1 MAIGEEK
8 NQSEQLYIKG
18 ELLHNIYRNEE
29 EHFSIAKIKVADTN
43 LDEKDS
49 EIVVKG
55 YLSRLEEGE
64 PYLFYGTTVEHKKF
78 GKQFH
83 VTQYEK
89 YIPSTEDGV
98 VSYLSSDLFY
108 GIGKKT
114 AERIVEQLGTNAIKK
129 ILEDRTSLSLVKG
142 LNKEKADRLFD
153 DLKHHQGFE
162 HIVVKLSQYGFT
174 LKMAQKI
181 YEVYKEEA
189 LEIFE
194 KDPYQY
200 VFDIEGF
207 GFHRADEAAH
217 RSGVAFDHPNRIKAG
232 LIYMLQQ
239 SMSEG
244 HVYQTLEKLLSDTE
258 QLLNKEV
265 DRITFEAISEQA
277 IILHEEK
284 RVIIENSNIYL
295 PSLYMA
301 ETGVTKELERLFS
314 KGIEEELPMTELM
327 KLIGSLEEE
336 ESISYGKE
344 QFEAIEK
351 ALSSKVMILTGG
363 PGTGKTTVIKGIIQ
377 AYAHLHELSLDE
389 KNYDQDEVY
398 PFLLAAPTGRAAK
411 RIKESTGLPAVTI
424 HRLLGWSGN
433 ESFERDRNN
442 PLAGKLLV
450 IDEFSMVDIW
460 LANQL
465 LKAVPDDMQILI
477 VGDEDQL
484 PSVGPGQVLADLLA
498 SEAVPYVKLKEVY
511 RQKEGSKI
519 IQLAHQIKNNT
530 CDLSSLTKEKD
541 FNFISCSE
549 NQVVEVITQIVQK
562 AAEKGMDLKDWQV
575 LAPMYRS
582 RAGIH
587 RINEEIQ
594 SLINP
599 KSEQKRELSTKDHTY
614 RSGDKVIQLV
624 NQPED
629 GVYNGDI
636 GEISAIFEEDE
647 GDNENEQVVVE
658 FEDREVAYNRKD
670 LNAIMH
676 AYCTSI
682 HKSQGSEF
690 PIVIL
695 PVVPGYRRMLRKN
708 LLYTAVTRCQKSLII
723 CGDRQAFLQGIQEE
737 DTNRR
742 NTALATRLKKDE
754 KKYLTPEEEDEQLS
768 PYDFL

>member
-1 MAIGEEK
+1 MAIEEGK
-8 NQSEQLYIKG
+8 YQTEQLYIKG
-18 ELLHNIYRNEE
+18 ELLHTIYRNEE
-29 EHFSIAKIKVADTN
+29 EHFSIAKIKVTDTN
-43 LDEKDS
+43 LSEK
-49 EIVVKG
+49 EPEMVVKG

-64 PYLFYGTTVEHKKF
+64 PYLFYGTIEEHKRF

-83 VTQYEK
+83 ATQYEK
-89 YIPSTEDGV
+89 YIPSTEDGI
-98 VSYLSSDLFY
+98 VSYLSSDLFF

-114 AERIVEQLGTNAIKK
+114 AERIVDQLGTAAISK
-129 ILEDRTSLSLVKG
+129 ILEDRSCLSAVKG
-142 LNKEKADRLFD
+142 LNKEKADRLYE
-153 DLKHHQGFE
+153 DLKEHQGFE

-181 YEVYKEEA
+181 YEVYKDEA
-189 LEIFE
+189 LDIFE

-200 VFDIEGF
+200 VFNIEGF
-207 GFHRADEAAH
+207 GFYRADEAAR
-217 RSGVAFDHPNRIKAG
+217 RSGVALDHPNRIKAG
-232 LIYMLQQ
+232 TIYTLQQ
-239 SMSEG
+239 SVAEG
-244 HVYQTLEKLLSDTE
+244 HVFQTLEQLLSDTE
-258 QLLNKEV
+258 RLLNKDHDV
-265 DRITFEAISEQA
+265 VTFQAISEQVMT
-277 IILHEEK
+277 LHEEK
-284 RVIIENSNIYL
+284 RVIIEDSNVYL
-295 PSLYMA
+295 PSLYLA
-301 ETGVTKELERLFS
+301 ETGVSKELERLFT
-314 KGIEEELPMTELM
+314 KEIEEELPMTELM
-327 KLIGSLEEE
+327 KLIGSIEEE
-336 ESISYGKE
+336 ESLSYGKE

-389 KNYDQDEVY
+389 KDYDQDEAY
-398 PFLLAAPTGRAAK
+398 PFILAAPTGRAAK

-424 HRLLGWSGN
+424 HRLLGWNGS
-433 ESFERDRNN
+433 ESFEKDRNN

-450 IDEFSMVDIW
+450 IDEFSMVDVW

-465 LKAVPDDMQILI
+465 FKAIPDDMQVLI

-498 SEAVPYVKLKEVY
+498 SEAVPYVQLKEVY

-519 IQLAHQIKNNT
+519 IQLAHEIKNNT
-530 CDLSSLTKEKD
+530 CTLSSLTKEKD

-549 NQVVEVITQIVQK
+549 NQVVEVITQIVGK
-562 AAEKGMDLKDWQV
+562 ATEKGMDLRDWQV

-594 SLINP
+594 KLINP
-599 KSEQKRELSTKDHTY
+599 KSEQKRELKTKDYTY

-629 GVYNGDI
+629 GVFNGDI

-670 LNAIMH
+670 LNAIVH

-695 PVVPGYRRMLRKN
+695 PIVPGYRRMLRKN
-708 LLYTAVTRCQKSLII
+708 LLYTAVTRCKKSLII

-742 NTALATRLKKDE
+742 NTTLADRLGKKEKDE
-754 KKYLTPEEEDEQLS
+754 LLAEEDENLS
-768 PYDFL
+768 PYDFM

>member
-1 MAIGEEK
+1 MAIEEGK
-8 NQSEQLYIKG
+8 NQIEQLYIKG
-18 ELLHNIYRNEE
+18 ELLHLIYQNEE
-29 EHFSIAKIKVADTN
+29 EHFSIAKIKVTETN
-43 LDEKDS
+43 LEEK
-49 EIVVKG
+49 EPEMVVKG

-64 PYLFYGTTVEHKKF
+64 PYVFYGTIVDHKKF

-83 VTQYEK
+83 ATQYEK

-98 VSYLSSDLFY
+98 IAYLSSDLFF

-114 AERIVEQLGTNAIKK
+114 AERIVGHLGISAISK
-129 ILEDRTSLSLVKG
+129 ILEDRTCLSSVRG
-142 LNKEKADRLFD
+142 LNKEKADRLYD
-153 DLKHHQGFE
+153 DLKEHQGFE

-174 LKMAQKI
+174 LKMSQKI
-181 YEVYKEEA
+181 YEVYKDEA

-194 KDPYQY
+194 RDPYQY

-207 GFHRADEAAH
+207 GFYRADEAAR
-217 RSGVAFDHPNRIKAG
+217 RSGVALDHPNRIKAG
-232 LIYMLQQ
+232 TIYTLQQ
-239 SMSEG
+239 SITEG
-244 HVYQTLEKLLSDTE
+244 HVFQTLEQLLSDTE
-258 QLLNKEV
+258 QLLNKEQEL
-265 DRITFEAISEQA
+265 ITFEAISEQVMA
-277 IILHEEK
+277 LHEEK
-284 RVIIENSNIYL
+284 RLIIEDSRVYM
-295 PSLYMA
+295 PSLYIA
-301 ETGVTKELERLFS
+301 ETGVARELERLFS
-314 KGIEEELPMTELM
+314 KEIEEELPMTELM
-327 KLIGSLEEE
+327 KLIGSIEEE
-336 ESISYGKE
+336 ESLSYGKE
-344 QFEAIEK
+344 QFEAIQQ
-351 ALSSKVMILTGG
+351 ALTSKVMILTGG

-389 KNYDQDEVY
+389 KDYDQDEVY
-398 PFLLAAPTGRAAK
+398 PFVLAAPTGRAAK

-424 HRLLGWSGN
+424 HRLLGWNGS
-433 ESFERDRNN
+433 ESFEKDRNN

-450 IDEFSMVDIW
+450 IDEFSMVDTW

-484 PSVGPGQVLADLLA
+484 PSVGPGQVLADLLV

-519 IQLAHQIKNNT
+519 IQLAHEIKNNT
-530 CDLSSLTKEKD
+530 CELSSLTKDKD
-541 FNFISCSE
+541 FNFIPCSE
-549 NQVVEVITQIVQK
+549 NQVVEVITQIVRK
-562 AAEKGMDLKDWQV
+562 ATEKGMDMKDWQV

-587 RINEEIQ
+587 KINEEIQ
-594 SLINP
+594 RLINP
-599 KSEQKRELSTKDHTY
+599 RSEQRRELKTKDYTF

-629 GVYNGDI
+629 GVFNGDI

-647 GDNENEQVVVE
+647 GDTENEQVVVE
-658 FEDREVAYNRKD
+658 YEDREVAYNRKD

-708 LLYTAVTRCQKSLII
+708 LLYTAVTRCKKSLII
-723 CGDRQAFLQGIQEE
+723 CGDRQAFLQGIKEE
-737 DTNRR
+737 DTNMR
-742 NTALATRLKKDE
+742 NTSLAVRLKKE
-754 KKYLTPEEEDEQLS
+754 KNVLTEEEEDEILS
-768 PYDFL
+768 PYDFM